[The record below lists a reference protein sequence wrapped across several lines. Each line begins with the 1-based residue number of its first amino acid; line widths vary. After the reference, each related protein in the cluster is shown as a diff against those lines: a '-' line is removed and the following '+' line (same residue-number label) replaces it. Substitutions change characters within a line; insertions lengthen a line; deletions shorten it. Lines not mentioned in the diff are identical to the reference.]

1 MAFVHQRPEVWRY
14 LRRGIVWL
22 ATICVWNAVA
32 PAAAAAPQQTAPVGT
47 APRSAVVTAITTDIT
62 IDGALDE
69 PAWRSAPKIGDLTQR
84 QPLPGQPPTERTE
97 VTLLHDE
104 DYLYIGVMCYDS
116 EPDRILGSQM
126 GRDAALNSDD
136 RLEIVLDT
144 FRDQRNAFFF
154 STNPA
159 GALVDG
165 LAFANGLSNNEW
177 DAIWDVRTRRTA
189 AGWVAEFAIPFKS
202 LSFPSERTVWGFNI
216 GRFIQRKLED
226 DRWSGAR
233 LDLQFLQVS
242 EAGEITNLEGLTQ
255 GVGLDVRP
263 FANGSWLRAGAT
275 DHNTFTGKPGLDMF
289 YNLTPSLKLTAT
301 VNTDFGETEADARQ
315 INLNRFSL
323 LFPEK
328 RSFFLE
334 DAGVFSFASSGPNP
348 PGGVPQTGAEIFPF
362 FSRRIGLLSGQEV
375 PIDVGVKLTGKVGQ
389 TDLGVLDVRTRD
401 IPVVENKNFF
411 VGRARRNIL
420 QQSYIGAIFT
430 EGHPDLSRSSRTIGA
445 DIRLATS
452 RFLGRRQTLVVNAY
466 GLRSMNEG
474 VSGRDWSH
482 GFSIH
487 YPNDKYVS
495 QFIVRDIQ
503 QNFRPALGFVQR
515 SNVRLMRVGASYNP
529 RPEKLL
535 GIQQANH
542 DVFYT
547 RFTRLTSGE
556 LESSELHV
564 TWLDWHFKN
573 GDSLHS
579 LFDVNVLYERLFAP
593 FAISPGV
600 VLPVG
605 EYRFTRF
612 RHQVMSAAKRRLTA
626 SANWSLGDFWSGT
639 AETLQ
644 TTVAYKI
651 PPRFNVSFS
660 TNQTFAHLPEGDFTA
675 RILSGTVNYSASPF
689 LTFSNLIQYDNRSR
703 NMSWQSRARWTL
715 RPGNDVFFVLGQGWI
730 RETTTLGD
738 DRFRRF
744 RALDTKVSTKVQYTA
759 RF

>member
-14 LRRGIVWL
+14 LRRGIVWP
-22 ATICVWNAVA
+22 ATIFVCTAVA
-32 PAAAAAPQQTAPVGT
+32 PAAAAPQQTAPVVA

-189 AGWVAEFAIPFKS
+189 DGWVAEFAIPFKS

-263 FANGSWLRAGAT
+263 FAKGSWLRAGAT
-275 DHNTFTGKPGLDMF
+275 DRNTFTGKPGLDMF

-389 TDLGVLDVRTRD
+389 TDLGVLDVRARD

-452 RFLGRRQTLVVNAY
+452 RFLGRRRTLVVNAY
-466 GLRSMNEG
+466 GLRSINEG

-515 SNVRLMRVGASYNP
+515 SNVRLIRVGASYNP

-573 GDSLHS
+573 GDSPHS

-651 PPRFNVSFS
+651 PPRFNISFS
-660 TNQTFAHLPEGDFTA
+660 TNQTFAQLPEGDFTA

-738 DRFRRF
+738 DRFR
-744 RALDTKVSTKVQYTA
+744 ALDTKVSTKVQYTA

>member
-1 MAFVHQRPEVWRY
+1 MRLVHPALDEWRF
-14 LRRGIVWL
+14 LRRSILWL
-22 ATICVWNAVA
+22 VVVLMWGSVA
-32 PAAAAAPQQTAPVGT
+32 PAGATASQQIAPAGL
-47 APRSAVVTAITTDIT
+47 SAKSAMVTAITTAIT

-84 QPLPGQPPTERTE
+84 QPLPGQSPTERTE
-97 VTLLHDE
+97 VTLLHDGN
-104 DYLYIGVMCYDS
+104 YLYIGIMCYDS
-116 EPDRILGSQM
+116 EPANILSSQM

-165 LAFANGLSNNEW
+165 LVFANGQSNLEW
-177 DAIWDVRTRRTA
+177 DAIWNVRTRRTA
-189 AGWVAEFAIPFKS
+189 DGWVAEFAIPFKS
-202 LSFPSERTVWGFNI
+202 LSFPSERTVWGFNV

-242 EAGEITNLEGLTQ
+242 EAGEITNLAGLSQ
-255 GVGLDVRP
+255 GVGMDVRP
-263 FANGSWLRAGAT
+263 FASGSWLRAGTT
-275 DHNTFTGKPGLDMF
+275 DRNTFTGKPGLDMF
-289 YNLTPSLKLTAT
+289 YNLTPSLKLTGT
-301 VNTDFGETEADARQ
+301 VNTDFGETETDARQ
-315 INLNRFSL
+315 INLSRFSL

-334 DAGVFSFASSGPNP
+334 DAGLFSFASTGPVP

-375 PIDVGVKLTGKVGQ
+375 PIDTGVKLTGKVGQ
-389 TDLGVLDVRTRD
+389 TDIGVLDVRSRA
-401 IPVVENKNFF
+401 IPIVSDKNFF
-411 VGRARRNIL
+411 VGRVRRNFL
-420 QQSYIGAIFT
+420 QQSYIGAIVT
-430 EGHPDLSRSSRTIGA
+430 DGHPSLARSSRTFGA
-445 DIRLATS
+445 DLRLATS
-452 RFLGRRQTLVVNAY
+452 RFLGGRRNLVVNAY
-466 GLRSMNEG
+466 ALRSVNED

-482 GFSIH
+482 GFSVH

-495 QFIVRDIQ
+495 QFVVRDIQ

-529 RPEKLL
+529 RPRSLL

-542 DVFYT
+542 DIYYT

-573 GDSLHS
+573 GDNFHS
-579 LFDVNVLYERLFAP
+579 LFDVNVFYERLFTP

-600 VLPVG
+600 ILPVG

-612 RHQVMSAAKRRLTA
+612 RHQIMSAARRRLTA
-626 SANWSLGDFWSGT
+626 SANWSHGDFWSGT

-651 PPRFNVSFS
+651 PPRFNISFS
-660 TNQTFAHLPEGDFTA
+660 TNQTFARLPQGNFTA
-675 RILSGTVNYSASPF
+675 RILTGNVNYSASPF
-689 LTFSNLIQYDNRSR
+689 LTFSNLIQFDNRSR
-703 NMSWQSRARWTL
+703 NLGWQSRVRWTL
-715 RPGNDVFFVLGQGWI
+715 RPGNDLFFVLGRGWI
-730 RETTTLGD
+730 RETTPDGND
-738 DRFRRF
+738 RF

>member
-1 MAFVHQRPEVWRY
+1 MRF
-14 LRRGIVWL
+14 LRRSILWLVVASVWG
-22 ATICVWNAVA
+22 TTVA
-32 PAAAAAPQQTAPVGT
+32 PAGAASQQAAPAGT
-47 APRSAVVTAITTDIT
+47 AAKSAVVTAITTAIT

-69 PAWRSAPKIGDLTQR
+69 QVWRSAPKIGDLTQR
-84 QPLPGQPPTERTE
+84 QPLTGQPPTERTE
-97 VTLLHDE
+97 VTLLHDD
-104 DYLYIGVMCYDS
+104 DYLYIGIMCYDS
-116 EPDRILGSQM
+116 EPAKILGSQM

-189 AGWVAEFAIPFKS
+189 EGWVAEFAIPFKS
-202 LSFPSERTVWGFNI
+202 LSFPSERTVWGFNV

-242 EAGEITNLEGLTQ
+242 EAGEITNLAGLSQ
-255 GVGLDVRP
+255 GVGVDVRP
-263 FANGSWLRAGAT
+263 FASGSWRRAGAT
-275 DHNTFTGKPGLDMF
+275 DRNTFTGKPGLDMF
-289 YNLTPSLKLTAT
+289 YNLTPSLKLTGT

-315 INLNRFSL
+315 INLSRFSL

-334 DAGVFSFASSGPNP
+334 DAGVFSFASTGPVP
-348 PGGVPQTGAEIFPF
+348 PGGVPLTGAEVYAF
-362 FSRRIGLLSGQEV
+362 FSRQIGLLSGQEV
-375 PIDVGVKLTGKVGQ
+375 PIDAGVKLTGKVGK
-389 TDLGVLDVRTRD
+389 TDLGVLDVRSRG
-401 IPVVENKNFF
+401 IPIVSDKNFF
-411 VGRARRNIL
+411 VGRVRRNLL
-420 QQSYIGAIFT
+420 QQSYIGAIVT
-430 EGHPDLSRSSRTIGA
+430 DGHPALARSSRTFGA
-445 DIRLATS
+445 DLRLATS
-452 RFLGRRQTLVVNAY
+452 RFLGSRRNLIVNAY
-466 GLRSMNEG
+466 ALRSVNEG
-474 VSGRDWSH
+474 VSGNDWSD

-495 QFIVRDIQ
+495 QFIMREMQ
-503 QNFRPALGFVQR
+503 KNFRPALGFVQR
-515 SNVRLMRVGASYNP
+515 SNVRLMRVGGSYNP
-529 RPEKLL
+529 RPKALL
-535 GIQQANH
+535 GIQQLNH
-542 DVFYT
+542 DVYYT
-547 RFTRLTSGE
+547 RFTRLDSGQ

-564 TWLDWHFKN
+564 TWLDWHLKN
-573 GDSLHS
+573 GDNIHS
-579 LFDVNVLYERLFAP
+579 VLDANVFYERLFAP
-593 FAISPGV
+593 FVISPGV
-600 VLPVG
+600 ILPVG
-605 EYRFTRF
+605 EYRFTRW
-612 RHQVMSAAKRRLTA
+612 RHQAMSASKRRLTA
-626 SANWSLGDFWSGT
+626 SANWSLGRYWSGT
-639 AETLQ
+639 AQTLQ

-660 TNQTFAHLPEGDFTA
+660 TNQTFARLPQGNFTA
-675 RILSGTVNYSASPF
+675 SILSGTVTYSASPL

-703 NMSWQSRARWTL
+703 NMGWQSRARWTL

-730 RETTTLGD
+730 RETLADGD
-738 DRFRRF
+738 DRF

>member
-1 MAFVHQRPEVWRY
+1 MAFVHQRLEVWRR

-22 ATICVWNAVA
+22 ATICVWNVVA
-32 PAAAAAPQQTAPVGT
+32 PAAAAPQQTAPVST

-97 VTLLHDE
+97 VTLLHDG

-165 LAFANGLSNNEW
+165 LAFANGQSNNEW

-189 AGWVAEFAIPFKS
+189 DGWVAEFAIPFKS
-202 LSFPSERTVWGFNI
+202 LSFPSERTVWGFNV

-242 EAGEITNLEGLTQ
+242 EAGEITNLTGLSQ

-263 FANGSWLRAGAT
+263 FASGSWSRLAAT
-275 DHNTFTGKPGLDMF
+275 DRSDFSGKPGLDMF

-334 DAGVFSFASSGPNP
+334 DAGLFSFASSGPNP

-362 FSRRIGLLSGQEV
+362 FSRQIGLLSGQEV

-389 TDLGVLDVRTRD
+389 TDLGVLDVRARD
-401 IPVVENKNFF
+401 IPVVDNKNFF
-411 VGRARRNIL
+411 VGRVRRNIL
-420 QQSYIGAIFT
+420 QQSYIGAIVT
-430 EGHPDLSRSSRTIGA
+430 DGHPALSRSSRTIGA

-452 RFLGRRQTLVVNAY
+452 RFLGARRTLVVNAY
-466 GLRSMNEG
+466 GLKSINEG
-474 VSGRDWSH
+474 VSGRDWSR

-503 QNFRPALGFVQR
+503 ENFQPALGFVQR
-515 SNVRLMRVGASYNP
+515 RNVRLMRVGASYNP
-529 RPEKLL
+529 RPERFL
-535 GIQQANH
+535 GLQQANH

-573 GDSLHS
+573 GDNFHS

-600 VLPVG
+600 ILPVG

-612 RHQVMSAAKRRLTA
+612 RHQASSAAKRRLTA

-651 PPRFNVSFS
+651 PPRFNISFS
-660 TNQTFAHLPEGDFTA
+660 TNQTFAQLPEGNFTA
-675 RILSGTVNYSASPF
+675 RILSGIVNYSASPF

-730 RETTTLGD
+730 RETTTLGAD
-738 DRFRRF
+738 RF

>member
-1 MAFVHQRPEVWRY
+1 MPF
-14 LRRGIVWL
+14 LRRGILWLVVASVWGTTV
-22 ATICVWNAVA
+22 AQAGAGSQQAA
-32 PAAAAAPQQTAPVGT
+32 PATTAAK
-47 APRSAVVTAITTDIT
+47 SAVVTAITTAIT

-84 QPLPGQPPTERTE
+84 QPLTGQPPTERTE
-97 VTLLHDE
+97 VTLLHDG
-104 DYLYIGVMCYDS
+104 DYLYIGIMCYDS
-116 EPDRILGSQM
+116 EPAKILGSQM

-189 AGWVAEFAIPFKS
+189 EGWVAEFAIPFKS
-202 LSFPSERTVWGFNI
+202 LSFPSERTVWGFNV

-242 EAGEITNLEGLTQ
+242 EAGEITNLAGLSQ
-255 GVGLDVRP
+255 GVGVDVRP
-263 FANGSWLRAGAT
+263 FASGSWRRAGAT
-275 DHNTFTGKPGLDMF
+275 DRNTFTGKPGLDMF
-289 YNLTPSLKLTAT
+289 YNLTPSLKLTGT

-315 INLNRFSL
+315 INLSRFSL

-334 DAGVFSFASSGPNP
+334 DAGVFSFASTGPVP
-348 PGGVPQTGAEIFPF
+348 PGGVPLTGAEVYPF
-362 FSRRIGLLSGQEV
+362 FSRQIGLLSGQEV
-375 PIDVGVKLTGKVGQ
+375 PIDAGVKLTGKVGK
-389 TDLGVLDVRTRD
+389 TDLGVLDVRSRATPIVSD
-401 IPVVENKNFF
+401 KNFF
-411 VGRARRNIL
+411 VGRVRRNLL
-420 QQSYIGAIFT
+420 QQSYIGAIVT
-430 EGHPDLSRSSRTIGA
+430 DGHPALARSSRTFGA
-445 DIRLATS
+445 DLRLATS
-452 RFLGRRQTLVVNAY
+452 RFLGSRRNLIVNAY
-466 GLRSMNEG
+466 ALRSVNEG
-474 VSGRDWSH
+474 VSGNDWSD

-495 QFIVRDIQ
+495 QFVMREMQ
-503 QNFRPALGFVQR
+503 KNFRPALGFVQR
-515 SNVRLMRVGASYNP
+515 SNVRLMRVGGSYNP
-529 RPEKLL
+529 RPKALL
-535 GIQQANH
+535 GIQQMNH
-542 DVFYT
+542 DVYYT
-547 RFTRLTSGE
+547 RFTRLDSGQ

-564 TWLDWHFKN
+564 TWLDWHLKN
-573 GDSLHS
+573 GDNVHS
-579 LFDVNVLYERLFAP
+579 VFDVNVLYERLFAP
-593 FAISPGV
+593 FMIAPGV
-600 VLPVG
+600 ILPVG
-605 EYRFTRF
+605 EYRFTRW
-612 RHQVMSAAKRRLTA
+612 RHQAMSASRRRLTA
-626 SANWSLGDFWSGT
+626 NVNWSLGRYWSGT
-639 AETLQ
+639 AQTLQ

-660 TNQTFAHLPEGDFTA
+660 TNQTFARLPQGNFTA
-675 RILSGTVNYSASPF
+675 SILSGTVNYSASPL

-703 NMSWQSRARWTL
+703 NMGWQSRARWTL

-730 RETTTLGD
+730 RETLADGD
-738 DRFRRF
+738 DRF